1 MDSFLLFSILLVFL
15 GAFFSSVLQQRR
27 KDRVLKDLDGFQV
40 IARLK
45 KKDVWGCFRSY
56 PNAIELVF
64 SRPYRNRRGKML
76 TSYIMFSEMMKT
88 IEVIFR
94 FHDELSPK
102 NQQRRLKEVKRVAHP
117 NIMHRVGR
125 VTRNFLVA
133 FQEAIGESVGILLVR
148 AQKHMP
154 LKGEEKRLQKL
165 GSGSVS
171 FADNMAYEA
180 VLENYIAHR
189 VVVEMRMDDNSIVE
203 YEGYLKEY
211 SSAWMSIV
219 GCQLEEESRLPLR
232 DANRLMLQR
241 VIDFH
246 LHLGFSDDNP
256 QQIIFR
262 LQLTNKGNK
271 TISLCR
277 IEDDNGYQHEIGRKL
292 IPEESIS
299 IELTNLPEESLAE
312 IDQGLLPLTLPLI
325 APERV
330 VSDTRATPK
339 DDVASDTE
347 DQGLQYPA
355 LPNVTLV
362 YYSTRAVDIYVPRS
376 RGLIRHGG
384 EYVDERRKRRFEK
397 ENLSEPQG
405 SESNRAR

>member
-1 MDSFLLFSILLVFL
+1 MDKFLLFSILLVFI

-56 PNAIELVF
+56 PNAIELIF
-64 SRPYRNRRGKML
+64 SRPYRNRRDKTL

-94 FHDELSPK
+94 FHDELSPV
-102 NQQRRLKEVKRVAHP
+102 NQKRRLKEIKRVANP
-117 NIMHRVGR
+117 DILHRAGR
-125 VTRNFLVA
+125 MTRNFLVA
-133 FQEAIGESVGILLVR
+133 FQEAIGESIGILLTRV
-148 AQKHMP
+148 QKHMP
-154 LKGEEKRLQKL
+154 VKGDEKRMQKL
-165 GSGSVS
+165 GEGSVS

-189 VVVEMRMDDNSIVE
+189 VVVEMRMDDDSIVE

-211 SSAWMSIV
+211 SADWMSIV
-219 GCQLEEESRLPLR
+219 GCQLDEESRLPLR

-246 LHLGFSDDNP
+246 LELGFSDENP

-262 LQLTNKGNK
+262 LQLTNKGDK
-271 TISLCR
+271 TISLCQ
-277 IEDDNGYQHEIGRKL
+277 IEDDNGYQHQVGSKL
-292 IPEESIS
+292 SPEESIT
-299 IELTNLPEESLAE
+299 IELTDLPEESLVE
-312 IDQGLLPLTLPLI
+312 IDLSKLPLSLPLI
-325 APERV
+325 APERAMADSEATQKESPG
-330 VSDTRATPK
+330 SD
-339 DDVASDTE
+339 E
-347 DQGLQYPA
+347 EEQEFHFPA

-362 YYSTRAVDIYVPRS
+362 YYSTRAVDVYVPRS

-384 EYVDERRKRRFEK
+384 EYVDARRKRRVK
-397 ENLSEPQG
+397 GRPPV
-405 SESNRAR
+405 

>member
-1 MDSFLLFSILLVFL
+1 MDKFLLFSILLVFI

-56 PNAIELVF
+56 PNAIELIF
-64 SRPYRNRRGKML
+64 SRPYRNRRDKTL
-76 TSYIMFSEMMKT
+76 TSYIMFADMMKT

-94 FHDELSPK
+94 FHDELSPQ
-102 NQQRRLKEVKRVAHP
+102 NQQRRLQEIKRVANP
-117 NIMHRVGR
+117 GIMRRAGR
-125 VTRNFLVA
+125 MTRNFLVA
-133 FQEAIGESVGILLVR
+133 FQEAIGESIGILLTRV
-148 AQKHMP
+148 QKHMP
-154 LKGEEKRLQKL
+154 MKGDDKRMQKL
-165 GSGSVS
+165 GAGSVS

-189 VVVEMRMDDNSIVE
+189 VVVEMRLDNDSIVE

-211 SSAWMSIV
+211 SADWMSIV
-219 GCQLEEESRLPLR
+219 GCQINEESKLPLR

-246 LHLGFSDDNP
+246 LDLGFSDDDP

-262 LQLTNKGNK
+262 LQLTNKGDK
-271 TISLCR
+271 TISLCH
-277 IEDDNGYQHEIGRKL
+277 IEDSNGYQHQISREL
-292 IPEESIS
+292 TPEESIS
-299 IELTNLPEESLAE
+299 IELTDLPEDSLAE
-312 IDQGLLPLTLPLI
+312 IDPGQLPLSLPLI

-330 VSDTRATPK
+330 VSDSETTQKNAV
-339 DDVASDTE
+339 DADVE
-347 DQGLQYPA
+347 EQGLRYPA

-362 YYSTRAVDIYVPRS
+362 YYSTRAVDVYVPRS
-376 RGLIRHGG
+376 HGLIRHGG
-384 EYVDERRKRRFEK
+384 EYVDARRKRRVREDSLP
-397 ENLSEPQG
+397 E
-405 SESNRAR
+405 

>member
-1 MDSFLLFSILLVFL
+1 MDSFLFFSILLVFL

-88 IEVIFR
+88 IEVVFR

-102 NQQRRLKEVKRVAHP
+102 NQQRRVREVERVAHP
-117 NIMHRVGR
+117 NIVHRIGR

-133 FQEAIGESVGILLVR
+133 FQEAIGESLGILLVR

-165 GSGSVS
+165 GTGSVS

-180 VLENYIAHR
+180 VLERYIAHR

-203 YEGYLKEY
+203 YAGYLKEY
-211 SSAWMSIV
+211 SSGWMSIV

-246 LHLGFSDDNP
+246 LHLGFSDENP

-262 LQLTNKGNK
+262 LQLTNKGDK
-271 TISLCR
+271 AISLCQ
-277 IEDDNGYQHEIGRKL
+277 IEDNNGYQHQIGRKL
-292 IPEESIS
+292 IPEESIT
-299 IELTNLPEESLAE
+299 IELTNLPEESLGD
-312 IDQGLLPLTLPLI
+312 IDRNQLPLTLSLI

-330 VSDTRATPK
+330 AGNTPAVPKHSAVSDN
-339 DDVASDTE
+339 E
-347 DQGLQYPA
+347 DQDLQYPA

-362 YYSTRAVDIYVPRS
+362 YNSARAVDIYVPRS

-384 EYVDERRKRRFEK
+384 EYVEKRRKSRVEK
-397 ENLSEPQG
+397 DRLSE
-405 SESNRAR
+405 

>member
-1 MDSFLLFSILLVFL
+1 MDTFLLFSILLVFV
-15 GAFFSSVLQQRR
+15 GAFLSTVLQQRR

-56 PNAIELVF
+56 PNAVELIF
-64 SRPYRNRRGKML
+64 SRPYRNRRDKTL

-94 FHDELSPK
+94 FHDELSPA
-102 NQQRRLKEVKRVAHP
+102 NQQRRLKEIKRVAHP
-117 NIMHRVGR
+117 DIMRRAGR
-125 VTRNFLVA
+125 MTRNFLVA
-133 FQEAIGESVGILLVR
+133 FQEAIGESIGILLTRV
-148 AQKHMP
+148 QKHMP
-154 LKGEEKRLQKL
+154 MKDDEKRMQKL
-165 GSGSVS
+165 GAGSVS

-211 SSAWMSIV
+211 SANWMSIV
-219 GCQLEEESRLPLR
+219 GCQLDEESRLPLR

-246 LHLGFSDDNP
+246 LDLGFSDENP
-256 QQIIFR
+256 LQIIFR
-262 LQLTNKGNK
+262 LELTNKGDK
-271 TISLCR
+271 TISLCQ
-277 IEDDNGYQHEIGRKL
+277 IEDGNGYQYQIGCKL
-292 IPEESIS
+292 APEESIT
-299 IELTNLPEESLAE
+299 IELTDLPEGSLTE
-312 IDQGLLPLTLPLI
+312 IDRSQLPLSLPLI

-330 VSDTRATPK
+330 RTDSDAAQK
-339 DDVASDTE
+339 NDIDSDVE
-347 DQGLQYPA
+347 EQQPRFPA

-362 YYSTRAVDIYVPRS
+362 YYSTRAVDVYVPRS

-384 EYVDERRKRRFEK
+384 EYVDARRKRRVK
-397 ENLSEPQG
+397 DDSLSEL
-405 SESNRAR
+405 ER

>member
-1 MDSFLLFSILLVFL
+1 MDRFLLFSILLVFV

-64 SRPYRNRRGKML
+64 SRPYRNRRDKTL
-76 TSYIMFSEMMKT
+76 TSYIMFADMMKT

-94 FHDELSPK
+94 FHDELSPT
-102 NQQRRLKEVKRVAHP
+102 NQQRRLKEIKRVANP
-117 NIMHRVGR
+117 DIMHRIGR
-125 VTRNFLVA
+125 MTRNFLVA
-133 FQEAIGESVGILLVR
+133 FQEAIGESIGILLTR

-154 LKGEEKRLQKL
+154 MKGDEKRMQKL
-165 GSGSVS
+165 GTGSVS
-171 FADNMAYEA
+171 FADNMAYES

-211 SSAWMSIV
+211 SADWMSIV
-219 GCQLEEESRLPLR
+219 GCQLDEESRLPLS

-241 VIDFH
+241 VLDFH
-246 LHLGFSDDNP
+246 IRLRASDENP
-256 QQIIFR
+256 QQIIFT
-262 LQLTNKGNK
+262 LQLTNKGDK
-271 TISLCR
+271 TISLCQ
-277 IEDDNGYQHEIGRKL
+277 IENDNGYQHQIGCKL
-292 IPEESIS
+292 EPEENIS
-299 IELTNLPEESLAE
+299 IELNDLPEESLAE
-312 IDQGLLPLTLPLI
+312 IDHSQLPLSLPLI
-325 APERV
+325 APERASGTLQKDGV
-330 VSDTRATPK
+330 DSDVEEQNP
-339 DDVASDTE
+339 
-347 DQGLQYPA
+347 LYPA

-362 YYSTRAVDIYVPRS
+362 YYSTRAVDVYVPRS

-384 EYVDERRKRRFEK
+384 EYVGNREK
-397 ENLSEPQG
+397 QRVEQ
-405 SESNRAR
+405 

>member
-1 MDSFLLFSILLVFL
+1 MDTFLLFSILLVFV
-15 GAFFSSVLQQRR
+15 GAFLSTVLQQRR

-40 IARLK
+40 IARLQ

-56 PNAIELVF
+56 PNAIELIF
-64 SRPYRNRRGKML
+64 SRPYRNRRDKTL
-76 TSYIMFSEMMKT
+76 TSYIMFSDMMKT

-94 FHDELSPK
+94 FHDELSPA
-102 NQQRRLKEVKRVAHP
+102 NQQRRLKEIKRVANP
-117 NIMHRVGR
+117 DIMHRIGR

-133 FQEAIGESVGILLVR
+133 FQEAIGESIGILLTR

-154 LKGEEKRLQKL
+154 MKGEDKRLQKL
-165 GSGSVS
+165 GAGSVS

-189 VVVEMRMDDNSIVE
+189 VVVEMRMDDDSIVE

-211 SSAWMSIV
+211 SAEWMSIV
-219 GCQLEEESRLPLR
+219 GCQLDEESRLPLR

-246 LHLGFSDDNP
+246 LDLGFSDENP
-256 QQIIFR
+256 QQIIFT
-262 LQLTNKGNK
+262 LQLTNKGDK
-271 TISLCR
+271 TISLCQ
-277 IEDDNGYQHEIGRKL
+277 IEDDNGYQHQIRRKL
-292 IPEESIS
+292 APEESIT
-299 IELTNLPEESLAE
+299 IELTDLPEESMAE
-312 IDQGLLPLTLPLI
+312 IDLSQLPLSLPLI

-330 VSDTRATPK
+330 NTDSGTAQKKGIGSDVEEQ
-339 DDVASDTE
+339 D
-347 DQGLQYPA
+347 LQYPA

-362 YYSTRAVDIYVPRS
+362 YYSTRAVDVYVPRS

-384 EYVDERRKRRFEK
+384 EYVDVQRKRRTEK
-397 ENLSEPQG
+397 EPLSE
-405 SESNRAR
+405 

>member
-1 MDSFLLFSILLVFL
+1 MDKFLLFSILLVFI

-56 PNAIELVF
+56 PNAIELIF
-64 SRPYRNRRGKML
+64 SRPYRNRRDKTL
-76 TSYIMFSEMMKT
+76 TSYIMFSDMMKT

-94 FHDELSPK
+94 FHDELSPV
-102 NQQRRLKEVKRVAHP
+102 NQKRRLKEIKRVANP
-117 NIMHRVGR
+117 DILHRAGR
-125 VTRNFLVA
+125 MTRNFLVA
-133 FQEAIGESVGILLVR
+133 FQEAIGESIGILLTR

-154 LKGEEKRLQKL
+154 MKGDEKRMQKL
-165 GSGSVS
+165 GAGSVS

-189 VVVEMRMDDNSIVE
+189 VVVEIRMDDDSIVE

-211 SSAWMSIV
+211 SADWMSIV
-219 GCQLEEESRLPLR
+219 GCQLDEESQLPLR

-246 LHLGFSDDNP
+246 LDLCFSDENP

-271 TISLCR
+271 SIQLCQ
-277 IEDDNGYQHEIGRKL
+277 IEDDNGYQHQIGSKL
-292 IPEESIS
+292 SPEESIA
-299 IELTNLPEESLAE
+299 IELTDLPEESLVE
-312 IDQGLLPLTLPLI
+312 IDRSQLPLSLPLI
-325 APERV
+325 APERIITESGTAQKESPD
-330 VSDTRATPK
+330 SDEEEQESRF
-339 DDVASDTE
+339 
-347 DQGLQYPA
+347 PA

-362 YYSTRAVDIYVPRS
+362 YYSTRAVDVYVPRS
-376 RGLIRHGG
+376 HGLIRHGG
-384 EYVDERRKRRFEK
+384 EYVDARRKRHVK
-397 ENLSEPQG
+397 EDSLSE
-405 SESNRAR
+405 

>member
-1 MDSFLLFSILLVFL
+1 MDTFLLFSILLVFL
-15 GAFFSSVLQQRR
+15 GAFLSTVLQQRR

-45 KKDVWGCFRSY
+45 KKEVWGYFRSY
-56 PNAIELVF
+56 PNAIELIF
-64 SRPYRNRRGKML
+64 SRPYRNRRDKTL

-94 FHDELSPK
+94 FHDELSPA
-102 NQQRRLKEVKRVAHP
+102 NQQRRLKEIKRVAHP
-117 NIMHRVGR
+117 DIMRRAGR
-125 VTRNFLVA
+125 MTRNFLVA
-133 FQEAIGESVGILLVR
+133 FQEAIGESIGILLTRV
-148 AQKHMP
+148 QKHMP
-154 LKGEEKRLQKL
+154 MKGEEKRLQKL
-165 GSGSVS
+165 GAGSVS

-189 VVVEMRMDDNSIVE
+189 VVVEMRMDDDSIVE

-211 SSAWMSIV
+211 SAEWMSIV
-219 GCQLEEESRLPLR
+219 GCQLDEESRLPLR

-246 LHLGFSDDNP
+246 LDLGFSDENP

-262 LQLTNKGNK
+262 LQLANKGDK
-271 TISLCR
+271 TISLCQ
-277 IEDDNGYQHEIGRKL
+277 IEDDNGYQHQIEHKL
-292 IPEESIS
+292 APEESIT
-299 IELTNLPEESLAE
+299 IELTDLPEGSLSE
-312 IDQGLLPLTLPLI
+312 VDSSQLPLSLPLI

-330 VSDTRATPK
+330 MIDSGTAQK
-339 DDVASDTE
+339 DGVDADIE
-347 DQGLQYPA
+347 EQQPRFPA

-362 YYSTRAVDIYVPRS
+362 YYSTRAVDVYVPRS

-384 EYVDERRKRRFEK
+384 EYVDARRKRHVK
-397 ENLSEPQG
+397 EDSLSD
-405 SESNRAR
+405 

>member
-1 MDSFLLFSILLVFL
+1 MDRFLLFSILLVFV

-64 SRPYRNRRGKML
+64 SRPYRNRRDKTL
-76 TSYIMFSEMMKT
+76 TSYIMFADMMKT

-94 FHDELSPK
+94 FHDELSPT
-102 NQQRRLKEVKRVAHP
+102 NQQRRLKEIKRVANP
-117 NIMHRVGR
+117 DIMHRIGR
-125 VTRNFLVA
+125 ITRNFLVA
-133 FQEAIGESVGILLVR
+133 FQEAIGESIGILLTR

-154 LKGEEKRLQKL
+154 MKGDEKRMQKL
-165 GSGSVS
+165 GTGSVS
-171 FADNMAYEA
+171 FADNMAYES

-211 SSAWMSIV
+211 SADWMSIV
-219 GCQLEEESRLPLR
+219 GCQLDEESRLPLS

-241 VIDFH
+241 VLDFH
-246 LHLGFSDDNP
+246 IRLRASDENP
-256 QQIIFR
+256 QQIIFT
-262 LQLTNKGNK
+262 LQLTNKGDK
-271 TISLCR
+271 TISLCQ
-277 IEDDNGYQHEIGRKL
+277 IENDNGYQHQIGCKL
-292 IPEESIS
+292 EPEENIS
-299 IELTNLPEESLAE
+299 IELNDLPEESLAE
-312 IDQGLLPLTLPLI
+312 IDHSQLPLSLPLI
-325 APERV
+325 APERASGTLQKDGV
-330 VSDTRATPK
+330 DSDVEEQNP
-339 DDVASDTE
+339 
-347 DQGLQYPA
+347 LYPA

-362 YYSTRAVDIYVPRS
+362 YYSTRAVDVYVPRS

-384 EYVDERRKRRFEK
+384 EYVGNREK
-397 ENLSEPQG
+397 QRVEQ
-405 SESNRAR
+405 